1 MSLLD
6 KLVSFFKEGSNAAS
20 TLDYLHKAFAPL
32 EKFDSNYP
40 DRAVEY
46 VMSGNEATLLMEL
59 NGKPDGEGSYLLG
72 RPARFLK
79 YCYYDDNKQA
89 RQAQIAR
96 SHLYADLFGRLT
108 NEQIVRFGKLLQAA
122 TKGDEGYDFIHT
134 APLAPVW
141 FLYLMIDCYVLP
153 ERGANLPEDKKHRWT
168 ADQLLDL
175 LRSEGVEQP
184 EKVLIQT
191 LFEREGVSKYDW
203 GNGNDLFR
211 KPEGIFEFLQAHPV
225 ELYEM
230 VIAMS
235 EGGQWVFI
243 EKFGKDNAEI
253 LNSQPKLVVALCA
266 SGSKQVRKAAEA
278 AAGSLKAEEAREYL
292 AALLANGT
300 PKQRSTAAD
309 LLARGGEGSRS
320 TLAAALET
328 EKSKSVRESIRA
340 ALNRLDSMAEADDT
354 EYAPQPF
361 EPLVQTDIP
370 DSILPVLEQNARELT
385 EKKRQAAEREIEEN
399 KTADYKSTW
408 AQNEYKQWQKHYN
421 DEVPAELL
429 RWINAYAQGCRM
441 NKAEAQER
449 IENGG
454 YVFLREILTYK
465 RTLQNLPEYG
475 LHHALRLE
483 SGYYDYI
490 DFDHLFLYG
499 LQVWHFEH
507 LDLRQLAQAAVD
519 IGVVREKVERDI
531 AEAYLR
537 GLYYARSL
545 PEFVSRPELVIPF
558 FMEHSDFID
567 EALGM
572 IPSRSENELCKLQA
586 DKAIAML
593 AKFPAIPKAYIP
605 KLLEIALGS
614 SKTARQDAQN
624 LLQTLPNIHQRAIE
638 ALSSGKQDIRIVA
651 VEWLGRLGNK
661 EAVEPLYDLLK
672 KEKKE
677 TVVAA
682 ILNALEALGED
693 ISAYL
698 TPKSLLADAEKGLK
712 GKLSASFTWF
722 DFGLIPA
729 AKWADGSPVD
739 PQILQ
744 WWLVLAEK
752 LKDPNPNPLFQRYM
766 TLLDEKSRQD
776 FSLFVMQS
784 FIAQDTKNC
793 GIDEATEYAVKEAPG
808 RLKDYQRWFKQYP
821 EYYPELA
828 DITLEQVVERIK
840 REKLGEYLGS
850 AIKSKG
856 MLALAGDAQGAAA
869 VKVLQDFLKN
879 HFLRRAQIEAL
890 LCAVSASNDPLIIQ
904 LLLSLSRRYR
914 TASVQELAKTLVTRI
929 AERNHWTAD
938 ELADRTIPTAGLDE
952 NGILTLEYGSRTLS
966 AYVDDADKFVLKNEE
981 GKTIKALPA
990 PRQSDD
996 AALVKEAKSQFA
1008 NAKKEHKQ
1016 VVQMQT
1022 ARLYEAMCAE
1032 RTWSAAD
1039 WLEYLAAHPIMKR
1052 LIARM
1057 VWIELD
1063 AEGFVL
1069 QTFRPDGSGSLLN
1082 LDDDEIELQSDSF
1095 VKPAHRVLMGEADAE
1110 SWQAH
1115 LKDYKVKPL
1124 FDQLSNELPEFDEK
1138 ADAIDNRKGWLTDTY
1153 TLRGVLTKMGYQRA
1167 SIEDGGSFDRYFKP
1181 YDALGISAVIEFSGS
1196 YVPEENIPAVLYSL
1210 SFDKQ
1215 RASSWNDT
1223 RHLLGA
1229 VPPVLLAESYADYLK
1244 TAEACS
1250 GYDPE
1255 WEKKTPW

>member
-108 NEQIVRFGKLLQAA
+108 NEQIVRFGKLLHAA
-122 TKGDEGYDFIHT
+122 TKGDGFIHT

-191 LFEREGVSKYDW
+191 LFEREGLSKYDW

-211 KPEGIFEFLQAHPV
+211 KPAGIPEFLQAHPV

-243 EKFGKDNAEI
+243 EKFGKDNAEF
-253 LNSQPKLVVALCA
+253 LHSQPRLVVALCT
-266 SGSKQVRKAAEA
+266 SGSKQVREAAEA

-300 PKQRSTAAD
+300 PKQRSAAAD

-320 TLAAALET
+320 TLAAALDA
-328 EKSKSVRESIRA
+328 EKSKPVRESIQA

-354 EYAPQPF
+354 EYAPWPF

-399 KTADYKSTW
+399 KTADYKSYW
-408 AQNEYKQWQKHYN
+408 AQNEYRQWRKHYN
-421 DEVPAELL
+421 DKVPAELL
-429 RWINAYAQGCRM
+429 RWINAYTH
-441 NKAEAQER
+441 NP
-449 IENGG
+449 NGG
-454 YVFLREILTYK
+454 LINSAKEKWRNNNIREILTYK
-465 RTLQNLPEYG
+465 KTVQNLPEYG

-483 SGYYDYI
+483 SNR
-490 DFDHLFLYG
+490 DHIYFNDLFSNC
-499 LQVWHFEH
+499 LQARHFEH

-519 IGVVREKVERDI
+519 IGVVRETAERDI
-531 AEAYLR
+531 AEAYLEDA
-537 GLYYARSL
+537 YYGL

-572 IPSRSENELCKLQA
+572 IPSRAEREWRKLQA
-586 DKAIAML
+586 DKAIALL

-614 SKTARQDAQN
+614 NKTLRQDAQN
-624 LLQTLPNIHQRAIE
+624 LLQSLPNIHQRAIE
-638 ALSSGKQDIRIVA
+638 ALSSGKQDIRTTA

-698 TPKSLLADAEKGLK
+698 TPEALLADAQKGLQ
-712 GKLSASFTWF
+712 GKLSASFAWF

-808 RLKDYQRWFKQYP
+808 RLKNYQRWFKQYP
-821 EYYPELA
+821 EYHPELA

-856 MLALAGDAQGAAA
+856 MLTLAGDAQGAAA

-890 LCAVSASNDPLIIQ
+890 LSAVSASDDPLVIQ

-1032 RTWSAAD
+1032 RTWTAAD

-1082 LDDDEIELQSDSF
+1082 LDDDEIELSPESYVQ
-1095 VKPAHRVLMGEADAE
+1095 PAHRVLMGAEDAAG
-1110 SWQAH
+1110 WKAH

-1181 YDALGISAVIEFSGS
+1181 YDAMGISAVIEFSGS